1 MWAIPHATRPP
12 GSRLATSAM
21 NIRAVLGAVLVGGES
36 KRFGY
41 DKAAAL
47 FRGQTL
53 LDHQLATLHDATVT
67 QLAYVGGTSRSAVA
81 HGAVHVPDAVGGRVA
96 VGPERS
102 ALLGVLSALMH
113 AESAGCDGAVI
124 IACDVPLL
132 TPATISS
139 LCDALDSAE
148 IAVASAERSHWT
160 IIAARTSTRPLLEH
174 QYETGV
180 RALHEALAH
189 CKVQLVPVAE
199 HELVNAND
207 QKTLQAIADS
217 PSAHG

>member
-1 MWAIPHATRPP
+1 
-12 GSRLATSAM
+12 M

-36 KRFGY
+36 KRFGR
-41 DKAAAL
+41 DKAAAI

-53 LDHQLATLHDATVT
+53 LDHQLATLHAATIT
-67 QLAYVGGTSRSAVA
+67 QLAYVGGNPRAVVA
-81 HGAVHVPDAVGGRVA
+81 HGAVHVPDAVGGRA
-96 VGPERS
+96 ALGPERS
-102 ALLGVLSALMH
+102 ALLGVLSALLY
-113 AESAGCDGAVI
+113 AESAGCDRAVI

-132 TPATISS
+132 TSATITS
-139 LCDALDSAE
+139 LCNALESAE

-180 RALHEALAH
+180 RALHEALTH
-189 CKVQLVPVAE
+189 CAVLFMPVAE

>member
-1 MWAIPHATRPP
+1 
-12 GSRLATSAM
+12 M
-21 NIRAVLGAVLVGGES
+21 NNRAVLGAVLVGGES

-41 DKAAAL
+41 DKAAAM

-53 LDHQLATLHDATVT
+53 LDHQLATLHDATLHDVMVT
-67 QLAYVGGTSRSAVA
+67 QLAYVGGTSRAAVA
-81 HGAVHVPDAVGGRVA
+81 HGAVHVPDAVGGRPA

-113 AESAGCDGAVI
+113 AESVGCDSAVI

-148 IAVASAERSHWT
+148 IAVASAERRHWT

-207 QKTLQAIADS
+207 QKTLQAIAES